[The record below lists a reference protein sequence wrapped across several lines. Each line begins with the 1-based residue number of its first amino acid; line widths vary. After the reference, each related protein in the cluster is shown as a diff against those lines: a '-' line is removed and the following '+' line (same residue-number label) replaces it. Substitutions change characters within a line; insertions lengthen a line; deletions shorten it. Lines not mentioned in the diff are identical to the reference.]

1 MVEVETSS
9 ALAHGDWNGI
19 ERRNGIDRRAG
30 VERRGNRR
38 TTWQRRSG
46 QDRRG
51 HRLYAR
57 SSYAAAD

>member
-1 MVEVETSS
+1 MVEVETSN
-9 ALAHGDWNGI
+9 ALADGDWNGT

-30 VERRGNRR
+30 VDRRGNRR

-51 HRLYAR
+51 HKLYAR